1 MVSGVVDTTV
11 MLSTT
16 CVVDGQHGPGMKNG
30 GGGGNA
36 PGASVGAGWN
46 FFGFFGAGPGHGGSF
61 LVIELTLM
69 FAIRGDS
76 LVISPLRK
84 WLINR
89 LKLYTMDE
97 RVISLEKSVEML
109 KQASVAAIRNDLTAI
124 YNRAEER
131 GFIGDW
137 DRENFE
143 RMYKV
148 YSDMGG
154 NSYIHEVYKRIIA
167 MPRKPK
173 RVVKRTKKK

>member
-1 MVSGVVDTTV
+1 MDLANLTEYIK
-11 MLSTT
+11 LL
-16 CVVDGQHGPGMKNG
+16 
-30 GGGGNA
+30 A
-36 PGASVGAGWN
+36 
-46 FFGFFGAGPGHGGSF
+46 SF
-61 LVIELTLM
+61 LVSLTALVA
-69 FAIRGDS
+69 AIVG
-76 LVISPLRK
+76 VISPLRK

-167 MPRKPK
+167 MPR
-173 RVVKRTKKK
+173 TKKK

>member
-1 MVSGVVDTTV
+1 MDLANITEYIK
-11 MLSTT
+11 LL
-16 CVVDGQHGPGMKNG
+16 
-30 GGGGNA
+30 A
-36 PGASVGAGWN
+36 
-46 FFGFFGAGPGHGGSF
+46 SF
-61 LVIELTLM
+61 LVSLTALAA
-69 FAIRGDS
+69 AIVR
-76 LVISPLRK
+76 VTSPLRK

-97 RVISLEKSVEML
+97 RVLSLEKSVEML

>member
-1 MVSGVVDTTV
+1 MDLANLTEYIK
-11 MLSTT
+11 LL
-16 CVVDGQHGPGMKNG
+16 
-30 GGGGNA
+30 A
-36 PGASVGAGWN
+36 
-46 FFGFFGAGPGHGGSF
+46 SF
-61 LVIELTLM
+61 LVSLTALAA
-69 FAIRGDS
+69 AIVGI
-76 LVISPLRK
+76 ISPLRR
-84 WLINR
+84 WLVSR
-89 LKLYTMDE
+89 LKMYAIDE

>member
-1 MVSGVVDTTV
+1 MDLANITEYIK
-11 MLSTT
+11 LL
-16 CVVDGQHGPGMKNG
+16 
-30 GGGGNA
+30 A
-36 PGASVGAGWN
+36 
-46 FFGFFGAGPGHGGSF
+46 SF
-61 LVIELTLM
+61 LVSLTALAA
-69 FAIRGDS
+69 AIVGI
-76 LVISPLRK
+76 ISPLRK

-109 KQASVAAIRNDLTAI
+109 KQASVAAIRNDLTAV

-143 RMYKV
+143 RMYTV

-173 RVVKRTKKK
+173 KATRRTKKK

>member
-1 MVSGVVDTTV
+1 MDLANITEYIK
-11 MLSTT
+11 LL
-16 CVVDGQHGPGMKNG
+16 
-30 GGGGNA
+30 A
-36 PGASVGAGWN
+36 
-46 FFGFFGAGPGHGGSF
+46 SF
-61 LVIELTLM
+61 LVSLTALVA
-69 FAIRGDS
+69 AIVG
-76 LVISPLRK
+76 VISPLRK

-154 NSYIHEVYKRIIA
+154 NSYIHEVYTRIIA

-173 RVVKRTKKK
+173 KATRRTKKK

>member
-1 MVSGVVDTTV
+1 MDLANITEYIK
-11 MLSTT
+11 LL
-16 CVVDGQHGPGMKNG
+16 
-30 GGGGNA
+30 A
-36 PGASVGAGWN
+36 
-46 FFGFFGAGPGHGGSF
+46 SF
-61 LVIELTLM
+61 LVSLTALAA
-69 FAIRGDS
+69 AIVG
-76 LVISPLRK
+76 VISPLRK

-97 RVISLEKSVEML
+97 RVVSLEKSVEML

>member
-1 MVSGVVDTTV
+1 MDLANLTEYIK
-11 MLSTT
+11 LL
-16 CVVDGQHGPGMKNG
+16 
-30 GGGGNA
+30 A
-36 PGASVGAGWN
+36 
-46 FFGFFGAGPGHGGSF
+46 SF
-61 LVIELTLM
+61 LVSLTALAA
-69 FAIRGDS
+69 AIVGI
-76 LVISPLRK
+76 ISPLRR
-84 WLINR
+84 WLVSR
-89 LKLYTMDE
+89 LKMYAIDE

-154 NSYIHEVYKRIIA
+154 NSYIHEVYKRILT

-173 RVVKRTKKK
+173 KATKRTKK

>member
-1 MVSGVVDTTV
+1 MDLANITEYIK
-11 MLSTT
+11 LL
-16 CVVDGQHGPGMKNG
+16 
-30 GGGGNA
+30 A
-36 PGASVGAGWN
+36 
-46 FFGFFGAGPGHGGSF
+46 SF
-61 LVIELTLM
+61 LVSLTALAA
-69 FAIRGDS
+69 AIVG
-76 LVISPLRK
+76 VISPLRK

-97 RVISLEKSVEML
+97 RVVSLENSVEML

-154 NSYIHEVYKRIIA
+154 NSYIHEVCKRIIA

>member
-1 MVSGVVDTTV
+1 MDLANLTEYIK
-11 MLSTT
+11 LL
-16 CVVDGQHGPGMKNG
+16 
-30 GGGGNA
+30 A
-36 PGASVGAGWN
+36 
-46 FFGFFGAGPGHGGSF
+46 SF
-61 LVIELTLM
+61 LVSLTALVA
-69 FAIRGDS
+69 AIVG
-76 LVISPLRK
+76 VISPLRK

>member
-1 MVSGVVDTTV
+1 MDLANITEYIK
-11 MLSTT
+11 LL
-16 CVVDGQHGPGMKNG
+16 
-30 GGGGNA
+30 A
-36 PGASVGAGWN
+36 
-46 FFGFFGAGPGHGGSF
+46 SF
-61 LVIELTLM
+61 LVSLTALVA
-69 FAIRGDS
+69 AIVG
-76 LVISPLRK
+76 VISPLRK
-84 WLINR
+84 WLVNR

-97 RVISLEKSVEML
+97 RVVSLEKSVEML

-137 DRENFE
+137 DRENFD

-154 NSYIHEVYKRIIA
+154 NSYIHEVYKRILA

-173 RVVKRTKKK
+173 KVL